1 MSETAKGKNSL
12 TGIAALQTVGTRR
25 HRTTPPPPLHA
36 ARQTLVPVLTPASG
50 RPEQGPAPKAAEI
63 AANTVEA
70 AAPTPEA
77 SPAAV
82 TSSLAPAT
90 ISLDRAAE
98 EVLEAVRAAGRFS
111 TPRID
116 SNRSATIRLAIA
128 RLAEQ
133 MTPPEIAAELARRA
147 PPTTTTGRK
156 RL

>member
-1 MSETAKGKNSL
+1 
-12 TGIAALQTVGTRR
+12 
-25 HRTTPPPPLHA
+25 
-36 ARQTLVPVLTPASG
+36 VLTPASG
-50 RPEQGPAPKAAEI
+50 QPEQGPTPKPAEI

-70 AAPTPEA
+70 TAAPTPDPA
-77 SPAAV
+77 PAAA

-147 PPTTTTGRK
+147 PTTTTTGRK

>member
-1 MSETAKGKNSL
+1 VNEAAKGKNSL

-25 HRTTPPPPLHA
+25 HRTTPPPLHA

-50 RPEQGPAPKAAEI
+50 QPEQGPTPKPAEI

-70 AAPTPEA
+70 TAAPTPDPA
-77 SPAAV
+77 PAAA

-147 PPTTTTGRK
+147 PTTTTTGRK